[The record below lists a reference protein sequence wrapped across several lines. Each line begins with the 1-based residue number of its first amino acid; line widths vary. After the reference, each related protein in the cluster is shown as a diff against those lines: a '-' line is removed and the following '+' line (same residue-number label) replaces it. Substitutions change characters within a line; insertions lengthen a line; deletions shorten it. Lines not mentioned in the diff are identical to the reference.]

1 MMLPAA
7 MAAVTIVLGALV
19 AADMALP
26 LAVVVGLAIL
36 LGLLNGSVSGLDV
49 ERAHASGLGLVGVA
63 VALFVVSLLTGQV
76 ASVRA
81 AWVRVVVRV
90 VGSWVASRAVS
101 RCWAGPYGGPERG
114 KPPPGS
120 LPEVGEG
127 RIA

>member
-1 MMLPAA
+1 MHDD
-7 MAAVTIVLGALV
+7 
-19 AADMALP
+19 DMTQRP
-26 LAVVVGLAIL
+26 HE
-36 LGLLNGSVSGLDV
+36 
-49 ERAHASGLGLVGVA
+49 ERMNAEWPFL
-63 VALFVVSLLTGQV
+63 ALFVVSLLTGQV

-101 RCWAGPYGGPERG
+101 RCWAGPYGGSERG